1 MTYYFFT
8 IDSTGILSDIWHMP
22 LASIAIIEDNDNIR
36 EHLWQLISSAFPETE
51 VMGYANAEE
60 ALDILIDEPV
70 AMVLFDIELP
80 GMSGIECLYK
90 LKSVH
95 LQMQCMMLTVFDDA
109 ENIFKAIKAGATGYL
124 LKNTSPEK
132 IIEAINDLH
141 SGGSPMSSQIAR
153 KVIEAFQQTDNSKNE
168 SYHSL
173 SRREQEIIQILAKG
187 FRYKEIADQLFLSQE
202 TIRTHIRNIYEK
214 LHVNS
219 RSEALRKTGII

>member
-1 MTYYFFT
+1 
-8 IDSTGILSDIWHMP
+8 MP

-36 EHLWQLISSAFPETE
+36 NYLWQLVCTAFPETD
-51 VMGYANAEE
+51 VIAYASAE
-60 ALDILIDEPV
+60 AAWDFLKNEPV
-70 AMVLFDIELP
+70 DIVLFDIELP
-80 GMSGIECLYK
+80 GISGIECMYK

-95 LQMQCMMLTVFDDA
+95 LQMPCMMLTVFDDA
-109 ENIFKAIKAGATGYL
+109 ENIFKAIKAGASGYI

-132 IIEAINDLH
+132 IIEAIKDLYN
-141 SGGSPMSSQIAR
+141 GGSPMSSQIAR

-173 SRREQEIIQILAKG
+173 SRREQEIIQVLAKG

-219 RSEALRKTGII
+219 RSEALKKTGII